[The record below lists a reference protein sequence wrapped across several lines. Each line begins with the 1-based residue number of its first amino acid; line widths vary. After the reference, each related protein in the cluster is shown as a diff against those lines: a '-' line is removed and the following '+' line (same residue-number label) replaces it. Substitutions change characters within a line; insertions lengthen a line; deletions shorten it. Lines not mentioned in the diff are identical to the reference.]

1 MLKASAFAVM
11 LMSSVA
17 LAQSSDQRAL
27 DAAVMSAISRGD
39 IGYARSLATTEKHW
53 LWIQQAAQGGQQPK
67 TRADVRAE
75 MGRSQ
80 ECKDAQRSYQ
90 LEAGRFKQDRRAI
103 EAARSNAAAAC
114 GSYRY

>member
-1 MLKASAFAVM
+1 MHRIALAILLAASCGAFA
-11 LMSSVA
+11 
-17 LAQSSDQRAL
+17 QSADQRAL
-27 DAAVMSAISRGD
+27 DAAVVSAISRGD
-39 IGYARSLATTEKHW
+39 LNHARALATTEKHW
-53 LWIQQAAQGGQQPK
+53 IMIQQAQGGDLPK

-90 LEAGRFKQDRRAI
+90 NEAGRFKQDHRSI